1 MATGIQPRHDFDSG
15 DVRHGGQSGD
25 PFAVSDEQRNLIQ
38 ETQRASRVLLDEPV
52 NTPAASE
59 AAR

>member
-1 MATGIQPRHDFDSG
+1 MSAAGEAIT
-15 DVRHGGQSGD
+15 
-25 PFAVSDEQRNLIQ
+25 DEQRNLIQ

-52 NTPAASE
+52 NTAAASE